1 MSTGEKLRELRQK
14 KGLSLR
20 GLARETGVIA
30 ASILLIE
37 RGRQPRTATLRKL
50 AKALGPYGL
59 SLLASEV
66 KVHMSPA
73 MPAPTHHRVAV
84 AQLRNG
90 LWLLSFLNQRGRPV
104 SSAVVS
110 RSELLSAT
118 KRASHTSPQA

>member
-73 MPAPTHHRVAV
+73 MPAPTHHRVAG
-84 AQLRNG
+84 ASFTSNELN
-90 LWLLSFLNQRGRPV
+90 LPFLL
-104 SSAVVS
+104 VVIKFN
-110 RSELLSAT
+110 SESVILKFVHYLLGGG
-118 KRASHTSPQA
+118 HIL